1 MSLSNNL
8 RLRSLILRSPV
19 LLDRF
24 NPLPWINRFL
34 STISFENVL
43 EELYLDVVIDI
54 PPPHLTLA
62 VYETSIRGWE
72 ALDTLLTQPSFS
84 ELKRVRLDFS
94 LDNIFGDIMV
104 PSIVDDILLHLPK
117 LNCRGILYVDAC
129 EIR

>member
-1 MSLSNNL
+1 LSLSGNP
-8 RLRSLILRSPV
+8 RLYSLTLRSPV
-19 LLDRF
+19 FLDRF
-24 NPLPWINRFL
+24 DPLPWIHRLL
-34 STISFENVL
+34 STISSENVL

-62 VYETSIRGWE
+62 VYETNIQGWE
-72 ALDTLLTQPSFS
+72 ALDALLTQPQFS
-84 ELKRVRLDFS
+84 GLKRVRLDFS

-104 PSIVDDILLHLPK
+104 PSIVEDILLHLPQ